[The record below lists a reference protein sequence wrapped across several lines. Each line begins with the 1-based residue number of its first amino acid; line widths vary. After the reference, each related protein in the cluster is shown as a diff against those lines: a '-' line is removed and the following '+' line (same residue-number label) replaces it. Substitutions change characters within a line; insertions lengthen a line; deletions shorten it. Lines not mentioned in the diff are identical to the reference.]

1 MVDFS
6 IDKLIFVFST
16 TYFTSK
22 LVDIPLYKRDSII
35 KICLEFSK
43 SIVNGKDD
51 YYLYA
56 DFSKERVLNT
66 ETEFF
71 LKIES
76 SFQIKE
82 RAIFDL
88 CLKSLRLKHEYVLSK
103 MEIINICEL
112 IELLIE
118 ELYLY
123 LSIEVDVKNEIF
135 DIDSIEQIISKKY
148 TDVSEDYWLNS
159 DVNSDIYI
167 AKIMG
172 DTPESVY
179 YYYIDMISIPIFKL
193 YPFTIFTKNFE
204 ENINIFNLLCSSLDG
219 NKYGKGQEL
228 LRKILFG
235 NNISETM
242 LEI

>member
-1 MVDFS
+1 M
-6 IDKLIFVFST
+6 
-16 TYFTSK
+16 
-22 LVDIPLYKRDSII
+22 
-35 KICLEFSK
+35 
-43 SIVNGKDD
+43 
-51 YYLYA
+51 
-56 DFSKERVLNT
+56 
-66 ETEFF
+66 
-71 LKIES
+71 
-76 SFQIKE
+76 
-82 RAIFDL
+82 
-88 CLKSLRLKHEYVLSK
+88 SK

-179 YYYIDMISIPIFKL
+179 YYYIDMISIPIFQAVS
-193 YPFTIFTKNFE
+193 FHNFYQK
-204 ENINIFNLLCSSLDG
+204 FRR
-219 NKYGKGQEL
+219 KYQY
-228 LRKILFG
+228 F
-235 NNISETM
+235 
-242 LEI
+242 